1 MQTISF
7 LKGLGLG
14 LAAMYFLDPQHG
26 RARRLRTMNGIENGL
41 RDLTQDLSGRGQEL
55 AKQAKSE
62 TESTKITVRNA
73 RQDGMKELRKLDGV
87 SEDLIKDAEDKIQVV
102 TDKYVKMC
110 DEHLKTKEAEIMKV

>member
-26 RARRLRTMNGIENGL
+26 RGRRLRVMNGIENGL

-55 AKQAKSE
+55 ARQAKH
-62 TESTKITVRNA
+62 A
-73 RQDGMKELRKLDGV
+73 V
-87 SEDLIKDAEDKIQVV
+87 SE
-102 TDKYVKMC
+102 KMQHMRQESSSANPAIG
-110 DEHLKTKEAEIMKV
+110 D

>member
-1 MQTISF
+1 LTEE
-7 LKGLGLG
+7 
-14 LAAMYFLDPQHG
+14 
-26 RARRLRTMNGIENGL
+26 RRR
-41 RDLTQDLSGRGQEL
+41 EL